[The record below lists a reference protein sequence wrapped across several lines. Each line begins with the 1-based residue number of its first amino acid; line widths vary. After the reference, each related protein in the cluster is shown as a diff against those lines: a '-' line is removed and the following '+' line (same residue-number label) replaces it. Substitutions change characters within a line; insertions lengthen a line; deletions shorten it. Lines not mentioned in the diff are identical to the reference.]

1 MPHLHMK
8 RDIAEKRKTIN
19 QHFDTIVNPKFS
31 YMRESL
37 DFYHLEI
44 EKGLRENIKIENE
57 NFKKHFFSSLEN
69 LLTQVSL
76 IKNEKNRN
84 DRIDDILVW
93 YNKRIQF
100 FKDVN
105 TIKERTSK
113 NIWENVP
120 EVDKIKKSSYYEA
133 KEYPLFFESKHRTE
147 VEGLVG
153 PKER

>member
-1 MPHLHMK
+1 MSNSMPHLHMK

-105 TIKERTSK
+105 T
-113 NIWENVP
+113 
-120 EVDKIKKSSYYEA
+120 KKSSYYEA